1 MSEFLLEARNL
12 SKRYGENTVVN
23 DLSFEIARG
32 ECLGVIGPNGAG
44 KTTTIRMCLGL
55 TVPDHGAITC
65 AGPVDAARRAGDQGA
80 AGRGQPVRHAG
91 SGFQLRR
98 EPAGLRPLLR
108 HEGRADPRAHSQ
120 LLEFAAL
127 SHKANVRPGELSGG
141 MRRRL
146 SLARALVNDP
156 RLLML
161 DEPTTGLDPQARHLM
176 WERLQ
181 LLLQQG
187 KSILL
192 TTHFMDEAE
201 RLCSRLLVLD
211 HGRKIAEGRPRDL
224 IAQHLEPDVVEA
236 YGNGA
241 LELVDSPL
249 KALAAR
255 VEVSGETVFFYTEDA
270 RPLLDALAAHPKLRT
285 LHRPANLEDLFLKL
299 TGRQIRE
306 EGMSDSNTSRIWRA
320 PDLSLRWWP
329 VFLRNL
335 LVWRKLAIPSLVG
348 NIAEPLMWLV
358 AFGYGMGALVGQVEL
373 GGTRRCPTSCSWPA
387 ARSA

>member
-1 MSEFLLEARNL
+1 MSEVLFSARHL
-12 SKRYGENTVVN
+12 SKHYGSAKVVD
-23 DLSFEIARG
+23 DLSFDIAAG

-55 TVPDHGAITC
+55 TVPD
-65 AGPVDAARRAGDQGA
+65 
-80 AGRGQPVRHAG
+80 AG
-91 SGFQLRR
+91 SITALGLEMPRDALAIKAQLGVVTQFDTLDPDFSCAENLLVYGRYFGMKTAQIR
-98 EPAGLRPLLR
+98 ERIPALL
-108 HEGRADPRAHSQ
+108 D
-120 LLEFAAL
+120 FASLA
-127 SHKANVRPGELSGG
+127 HKAHAKPGELSGG

-156 RLLML
+156 RLLLL

-201 RLCSRLLVLD
+201 RLCSRLVVLD
-211 HGRKIAEGRPRDL
+211 HGKKIAEGAPRDL
-224 IAQHLEPDVVEA
+224 IRQHLEPDVVEV
-236 YGNGA
+236 YGAGA
-241 LELVDSPL
+241 LTLVDKPL

-255 VEVSGETVFFYTEDA
+255 VEVSGETVFFYTQDA
-270 RPLLDALAAHPKLRT
+270 EPLLRALAAFPQLRT

-306 EGMSDSNTSRIWRA
+306 DG
-320 PDLSLRWWP
+320 
-329 VFLRNL
+329 
-335 LVWRKLAIPSLVG
+335 
-348 NIAEPLMWLV
+348 
-358 AFGYGMGALVGQVEL
+358 
-373 GGTRRCPTSCSWPA
+373 
-387 ARSA
+387 

>member
-1 MSEFLLEARNL
+1 MAARAAGLRQNGRVPSSSSTPPL
-12 SKRYGENTVVN
+12 FHASHLRKRYGDTTVVD
-23 DLSFEIARG
+23 DLSFEIAPG

-55 TVPDHGAITC
+55 TAPDGGDISALGLQMPRDALAIKAQLGVVTQFDTLDPDFSCAENLVVYGRYFGFSKAEVRARVP
-65 AGPVDAARRAGDQGA
+65 
-80 AGRGQPVRHAG
+80 
-91 SGFQLRR
+91 
-98 EPAGLRPLLR
+98 
-108 HEGRADPRAHSQ
+108 Q

-127 SHKANVRPGELSGG
+127 SHKADAKPGELSGG

-156 RLLML
+156 KLLLL

-181 LLLQQG
+181 VLLQQG

-211 HGRKIAEGRPRDL
+211 HGRKIAEGKPREL
-224 IAQHLEPDVVEA
+224 IAEHLEPDVVEV

-241 LELVDSPL
+241 LSLAESPEL
-249 KALAAR
+249 KAMAAR
-255 VEVSGETVFFYTEDA
+255 VEVSGETVFFYTQDA
-270 RPLLDALAAHPKLRT
+270 RRLLDALTQHGGLRT
-285 LHRPANLEDLFLKL
+285 FHRPANLEDLFLKL

-306 EGMSDSNTSRIWRA
+306 DG
-320 PDLSLRWWP
+320 
-329 VFLRNL
+329 
-335 LVWRKLAIPSLVG
+335 
-348 NIAEPLMWLV
+348 
-358 AFGYGMGALVGQVEL
+358 
-373 GGTRRCPTSCSWPA
+373 
-387 ARSA
+387 

>member
-1 MSEFLLEARNL
+1 MTEPLFAVRHLH
-12 SKRYGENTVVN
+12 KRYGAATVVD
-23 DLSFEIARG
+23 DLSFEIAPG

-44 KTTTIRMCLGL
+44 KTTTIRMGLGL
-55 TVPDHGAITC
+55 VAPDGGEIVALGGRMPADALAIKARLGVVTQFDTLDPDFTC
-65 AGPVDAARRAGDQGA
+65 AENLLVYGRYFRLPDA
-80 AGRGQPVRHAG
+80 VI
-91 SGFQLRR
+91 R
-98 EPAGLRPLLR
+98 ERI
-108 HEGRADPRAHSQ
+108 PR

-127 SHKANVRPGELSGG
+127 AHKADAKPGELSGG

-156 RLLML
+156 QLLLL

-211 HGRKIAEGRPRDL
+211 HGRKIAEGTPRAL

-236 YGNGA
+236 WGNGA
-241 LELVDSPL
+241 VALAEGPL
-249 KALAAR
+249 RTLAAR
-255 VEVSGETVFFYTEDA
+255 VEVSGETVFFYTQDA
-270 RPLLDALAAHPKLRT
+270 QPLLQALAAHRDLRT

-306 EGMSDSNTSRIWRA
+306 DG
-320 PDLSLRWWP
+320 
-329 VFLRNL
+329 
-335 LVWRKLAIPSLVG
+335 
-348 NIAEPLMWLV
+348 
-358 AFGYGMGALVGQVEL
+358 
-373 GGTRRCPTSCSWPA
+373 
-387 ARSA
+387 

>member
-1 MSEFLLEARNL
+1 MRAFPFSAPTRRPVRPERRPQRFRARNNAHPGPGHNAAVQNDDTAPL
-12 SKRYGENTVVN
+12 FAATALRKRYGDQIVVN
-23 DLSFEIARG
+23 DLSFHIAPG

-55 TVPDHGAITC
+55 TPPDAGQIRALGLSMPQDARAIKAQLGVVTQFDSLDPDFSC
-65 AGPVDAARRAGDQGA
+65 AENLMVYARYFGIGRQVMAART
-80 AGRGQPVRHAG
+80 PK
-91 SGFQLRR
+91 
-98 EPAGLRPLLR
+98 
-108 HEGRADPRAHSQ
+108 

-127 SHKANVRPGELSGG
+127 SHKAQAKPGELSGG

-181 LLLQQG
+181 LLLAEG

-224 IAQHLEPDVVEA
+224 IAQHLEPDVVEV

-241 LELVDSPL
+241 LKLAESPPL
-249 KALAAR
+249 RALAAR
-255 VEVSGETVFFYTEDA
+255 VEVSGETVFFYTQDA
-270 RPLLDALAAHPKLRT
+270 RRLLEALGSHAGLRT
-285 LHRPANLEDLFLKL
+285 FHRPANLEDLFLKL

-306 EGMSDSNTSRIWRA
+306 
-320 PDLSLRWWP
+320 
-329 VFLRNL
+329 
-335 LVWRKLAIPSLVG
+335 
-348 NIAEPLMWLV
+348 
-358 AFGYGMGALVGQVEL
+358 
-373 GGTRRCPTSCSWPA
+373 
-387 ARSA
+387 

>member
-1 MSEFLLEARNL
+1 MKDALFECRHLV
-12 SKRYGENTVVN
+12 KRFGESTVVD
-23 DLSFEIARG
+23 DLSFAIGPG

-55 TVPDHGAITC
+55 TAPD
-65 AGPVDAARRAGDQGA
+65 
-80 AGRGQPVRHAG
+80 AG
-91 SGFQLRR
+91 SITAFGHDMPRDALAIKAQLGVVSQMDTLDPDFDCAENLLVYGRYFGLDTATIR
-98 EPAGLRPLLR
+98 ERI
-108 HEGRADPRAHSQ
+108 PR

-127 SHKANVRPGELSGG
+127 SHKARSKPGELSGG
-141 MRRRL
+141 MKRRL

-181 LLLQQG
+181 MLLQQG

-211 HGRKIAEGRPRDL
+211 HGRMIAEGRPREL
-224 IAQHLEPDVVEA
+224 VAQHLEPDVVEV
-236 YGNGA
+236 YGQGA
-241 LELVDSPL
+241 VALAQADEHAALR
-249 KALAAR
+249 ALAAR
-255 VEVSGETVFFYTEDA
+255 VEVSGETVFFYTA
-270 RPLLDALAAHPKLRT
+270 QAMPLMAALSEHHQLRT

-306 EGMSDSNTSRIWRA
+306 DG
-320 PDLSLRWWP
+320 
-329 VFLRNL
+329 
-335 LVWRKLAIPSLVG
+335 
-348 NIAEPLMWLV
+348 
-358 AFGYGMGALVGQVEL
+358 
-373 GGTRRCPTSCSWPA
+373 
-387 ARSA
+387 

>member
-1 MSEFLLEARNL
+1 MPEFLFEARGL
-12 SKRYGENTVVN
+12 TKRYGQAIVVN
-23 DLSFEIARG
+23 DVSFEIAPG

-55 TVPDHGAITC
+55 TVPDRGSITALGLSMPRDALAIKAQLGVVSQFDTLDPDFSC
-65 AGPVDAARRAGDQGA
+65 EENLLVYGRYFSMRDAQI
-80 AGRGQPVRHAG
+80 
-91 SGFQLRR
+91 R
-98 EPAGLRPLLR
+98 ERI
-108 HEGRADPRAHSQ
+108 PR

-127 SHKANVRPGELSGG
+127 SHKADVRPGELSGG

-156 RLLML
+156 RLLLL

-211 HGRKIAEGRPRDL
+211 HGRKIAEGRPRAL
-224 IAQHLEPDVVEA
+224 IAEHLEPDVVEA

-241 LELVDSPL
+241 LGLAESPL
-249 KALAAR
+249 KALAKR
-255 VEVSGETVFFYTEDA
+255 VEVSGETVFFYTQDA
-270 RPLLDALAAHPKLRT
+270 KPLLEALASHPHLRT

-306 EGMSDSNTSRIWRA
+306 EG
-320 PDLSLRWWP
+320 
-329 VFLRNL
+329 
-335 LVWRKLAIPSLVG
+335 
-348 NIAEPLMWLV
+348 
-358 AFGYGMGALVGQVEL
+358 
-373 GGTRRCPTSCSWPA
+373 
-387 ARSA
+387 